1 MNRLLAAVALGFSVA
16 PLSAADKPNVVLIV
30 LDDAG
35 QRDFGCY
42 GSTYHKTPHTDALAA
57 GGVRFTEAT
66 SASPVCSPSR
76 VAILTGRHPVRYG
89 LTDWVPGQPPRPG
102 QRLVGP
108 KNATELPLAA
118 VTAGELF
125 RAAGYRT
132 AHVGKWHLGGPG
144 FAPTEQGF
152 DLNVGGS
159 AAGHPP
165 SYFAPY
171 GPKIPGLGEAPKGEY
186 LTDRLTDEAVR
197 FVAAEPGKPFFLCL
211 AHYAPHTPLQ
221 ARPEVVAK
229 YAPGKPGA
237 QGNPTYAAM
246 IESLD
251 DSLGRLLNAL
261 AAAKVADNTVVVL
274 TSDNGGLATLE
285 GMARPATFNGPYR
298 EGKGFLYEG
307 GLRVPLLIRAP
318 GVKPAVLAGAVDG
331 IDLLPTL
338 LDLCALPAEP
348 KDFDGVSLAKVLHG
362 VDVPPRSLVH
372 FYPHYANQGGKPGAA
387 IRRGD
392 WKLVVDFE
400 TARGELYNLKT
411 DPGEGRNV
419 AAENAKL
426 VKELRGELDAWI
438 KSRGA
443 KMPTTNP
450 DYRPNPPDMDG
461 VITMHARTATV
472 SGTQLRYEPLPH
484 KNTLGYWVRVEDT
497 AAFDFTAT
505 TPGVYTVEVL
515 QGCGK
520 GSGGSEVEVSI
531 GASKLTF
538 TVKDTGGF
546 QAFERRP
553 VGTLTVEKGKQ
564 TLAVKPLTKPGA
576 AVMDLREVVL
586 RPAK

>member
-1 MNRLLAAVALGFSVA
+1 MTRLLAAVALGLSA
-16 PLSAADKPNVVLIV
+16 LPLSAADKPNVVLIV
-30 LDDAG
+30 FDDAG

-42 GSTYHKTPHTDALAA
+42 GSTYHKTPHIDALAKQ
-57 GGVRFTEAT
+57 GVRFTEAT

-89 LTDWVPGQPPRPG
+89 LTDWVPGQPPRTG

-108 KNATELPLAA
+108 KNATALPLAA

-171 GPKIPGLGEAPKGEY
+171 GASITGLGAAATGEY

-197 FVAAEPGKPFFLCL
+197 FVGAEPGKPFFLCL

-221 ARPEVVAK
+221 ARPDVVAK

-251 DSLGRLLNAL
+251 DSIARVLQAL
-261 AAAKVADNTVVVL
+261 AAAKVADDTVVIL

-285 GMARPATFNGPYR
+285 GMARPATFNGPHR

-307 GLRVPLLIRAP
+307 GMRVPLLVRAP
-318 GVKPAVLAGAVDG
+318 GVKPAVLAGAVNG

-338 LDLCALPAEP
+338 LDLCGIKADAKE
-348 KDFDGVSLAKVLHG
+348 FDGVSLAKVLHG
-362 VDVPPRSLVH
+362 AAVPPRSLVY

-400 TARGELYNLKT
+400 TDRGELYDLKA
-411 DPGEGRNV
+411 DPGEGRNF
-419 AAENAKL
+419 APMNATL
-426 VKELRGELDAWI
+426 VQDLRGELDAWV

-443 KMPTTNP
+443 KLPTPNP
-450 DYRPNPPDMDG
+450 DYRPNPPGKDG
-461 VITMHARTATV
+461 VITMHSRTATV

-505 TPGVYTVEVL
+505 TPGAYTVEVL

-520 GSGGSEVEVSI
+520 GSGGSEVELSI

-546 QAFERRP
+546 QAFECRA
-553 VGTLTVEKGKQ
+553 VGTLTVETGKQ
-564 TLAVKPLTKPGA
+564 TLTVTPLKKPGA